1 MDLRVA
7 TRWSD
12 CHNHLHLQGDAEMLG
27 GLLESMGSVRCVVN
41 ATREDDWDRIA
52 AMAAACPERVAAA
65 YGIHPW
71 HAGTVSDGWQ
81 ERLRERLAADPRATV
96 GECGLDGSV
105 KVDRE
110 LQRRI
115 FKDHLRI
122 AREMDRVV
130 TVHCVRAWGGV
141 MDALTDSPPRRF
153 LMHGYAGSA
162 EMAARFATLGGW
174 FSANGR
180 IAKMGK
186 LGVFRSIP
194 LDRVVLESDYGAAAG
209 ADCPRLGDVAA
220 ALAVALGCGENE
232 MAERVEANAS
242 VLFRESFATWT
253 GYEI

>member
-1 MDLRVA
+1 MSPPVA
-7 TRWSD
+7 QRWTD
-12 CHNHLHLQGDAEMLG
+12 CHNHLHLQGDVEMLG
-27 GLLESMGSVRCVVN
+27 GLLGSMGAARCVVN

-71 HAGTVSDGWQ
+71 YAGTASEGWQ

-105 KVDRE
+105 GGDRE
-110 LQRRI
+110 LQRRV
-115 FKDHLRI
+115 FTDHLRI
-122 AREMDRVV
+122 AREMNRVV
-130 TVHCVRAWGGV
+130 TIHCVRAWGGV
-141 MDALTDSPPRRF
+141 LDALTESSPPRF

-162 EMAARFATLGGW
+162 EMAVRFAALGGW

-180 IAKMGK
+180 VAEMGK

-194 LDRVVLESDYGAAAG
+194 LDRVVLESDYGAADG

-220 ALAVALGCGENE
+220 ALALALGCGANE
-232 MAERVEANAS
+232 LAERIEANAS
-242 VLFRESFATWT
+242 VLFGETFAT
-253 GYEI
+253 

>member
-7 TRWSD
+7 QRWTD

-27 GLLESMGSVRCVVN
+27 GLLGSMGAVRCVVN

-71 HAGTVSDGWQ
+71 HAGTASDGWQ

-105 KVDRE
+105 GGDRE
-110 LQRRI
+110 LQRRV
-115 FKDHLRI
+115 FTDHLRI
-122 AREMDRVV
+122 AREMNRVV
-130 TVHCVRAWGGV
+130 TIHCVRAWGGV
-141 MDALTDSPPRRF
+141 FDALTESSPPRF

-162 EMAARFATLGGW
+162 EMAVRFAALGGW

-180 IAKMGK
+180 VAEMGK

-194 LDRVVLESDYGAAAG
+194 LDRVVLESDYGAADG
-209 ADCPRLGDVAA
+209 ADCPRLGDVAV
-220 ALAVALGCGENE
+220 ALALALGCGANE
-232 MAERVEANAS
+232 LAERIEANAS
-242 VLFRESFATWT
+242 VLFGETFAT
-253 GYEI
+253 